1 MEKIKQIAERI
12 KGLRTI
18 LEFSPEEMAKVCGVS
33 VEEYLAAE
41 EGKYDFS
48 FTFLYHCANKFGV
61 DIAELVS
68 GEAPKLSQYTITRAG
83 KGMPIERRQGF
94 KYQHLGHLMKNRKA
108 EPFRV
113 LARYSEEEQ
122 GKPIEL
128 SKHEGQEFDY
138 ILKGKLRFQFED
150 HIEILNEGDAVYYDS
165 GHGHGMIATG
175 GDDCEFLAIVF
186 KKE

>member
-12 KGLRTI
+12 KGLRAL
-18 LEFSPEEMAKVCGVS
+18 LEFSPEEMAKECGVS

-41 EGKYDFS
+41 EGKSDFS

-68 GEAPKLSQYTITRAG
+68 GEAPKLSFYTVTRAG
-83 KGMPIERRQGF
+83 KGLPIERRKGF

-108 EPFRV
+108 EPFKV

-122 GKPIEL
+122 DKPIAL
-128 SKHEGQEFDY
+128 SRHEGQEFDY
-138 ILKGKLRFQFED
+138 ILKGKLKFRFED

-165 GHGHGMIATG
+165 GFGHGMIATG
-175 GDDCEFLAIVF
+175 GEDCEFLAIVF